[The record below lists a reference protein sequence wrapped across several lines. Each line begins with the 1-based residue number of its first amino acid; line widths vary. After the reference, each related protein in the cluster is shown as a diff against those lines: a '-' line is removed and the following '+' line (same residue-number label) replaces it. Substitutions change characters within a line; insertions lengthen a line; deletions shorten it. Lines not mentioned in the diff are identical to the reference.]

1 MTQQNGHANSER
13 ETVSGERFDGERV
26 MIDGKHFEDCHFE
39 TCTLVYRGG
48 TPPNFVGGDFAA
60 PRFVFEEA
68 AQSTLQLMSAIYNG
82 IDERIIGKTFDEIRK
97 GFGDR
102 WTSKGFGRTA
112 LFRFKYARAM
122 EVKIYVME
130 DGNLHALSESTY
142 DAEGKL
148 QKLLRDHPDLLAGEQ
163 MTSAEPR
170 RWVLADREFGISDE
184 SSGSRWA
191 LDHLFLDQD
200 GIPTLVEVKRSS
212 NRELRRQVVGQMF
225 DYAANAIRYG
235 DVDRIRRL
243 FRKRHEEPEEKLQEH
258 LGVTDPE
265 AYLDEVRDNLDRG
278 EIRMVFVADQIP
290 SELRRIVEFLNGQ
303 LAPAEVLAVEVAQY
317 EGEGLKT
324 LVPRVVGQTAE
335 AEQKKQASKT
345 EWDESNFF
353 EELQSRASEELAR
366 RVRGA
371 YDRAVDTG
379 CSIDWRA
386 GENQGGFFVDVGDH
400 RLFKFTVGGNL

>member
-13 ETVSGERFDGERV
+13 ETVSGERFDGERIL
-26 MIDGKHFEDCHFE
+26 IDEKHFEDCHFE

-48 TPPNFVGGDFAA
+48 TPPNFAGCDFTA

-68 AQSTLQLMSAIYNG
+68 AQSTLRLMSAIYDG

-112 LFRFKYARAM
+112 LFRFKYTRTM
-122 EVKIYVME
+122 EGKIYVME

-170 RWVLADREFGISDE
+170 RWVLADREFGISDDE

-212 NRELRRQVVGQMF
+212 NRELRRQVVGQIRLRRQR
-225 DYAANAIRYG
+225 DPLRGRGSNPPPLSQAARGA
-235 DVDRIRRL
+235 
-243 FRKRHEEPEEKLQEH
+243 
-258 LGVTDPE
+258 
-265 AYLDEVRDNLDRG
+265 RG
-278 EIRMVFVADQIP
+278 EAPGTPWRHRPGGLLGRGPRQPRPRGDPHGV
-290 SELRRIVEFLNGQ
+290 RR
-303 LAPAEVLAVEVAQY
+303 
-317 EGEGLKT
+317 
-324 LVPRVVGQTAE
+324 
-335 AEQKKQASKT
+335 
-345 EWDESNFF
+345 
-353 EELQSRASEELAR
+353 
-366 RVRGA
+366 
-371 YDRAVDTG
+371 
-379 CSIDWRA
+379 
-386 GENQGGFFVDVGDH
+386 
-400 RLFKFTVGGNL
+400 